1 MTAVILAK
9 KRSGFNFDPDF
20 LPKFFSNAI
29 IIDMQILTK
38 SIKLADLKSLAEKMF
53 GTLVKGVVDIER
65 EVVAIDG
72 EMHSD
77 LAEELVANGS
87 RGIDTWGFNVYP
99 EAGDKDW
106 LEFDSMINVKPL
118 LNNRS
123 RTIENPITR
132 TRAKD
137 IIKKFIES

>member
-1 MTAVILAK
+1 
-9 KRSGFNFDPDF
+9 
-20 LPKFFSNAI
+20 
-29 IIDMQILTK
+29 MQILTK